1 MQDHCLSCLFVTAS
15 SSSYL
20 FIQVSFRKNN
30 DETDEVKMTQSKEYT
45 PRVKNNGQEKETT
58 ITYCSWWECL
68 PSCLFSCLPFQLK
81 RKEVMRQDH
90 RRSLFIITTLFQ
102 REREEVPFRFHSC
115 LHPWSVWFIVKN
127 EGGDEE
133 DLSLCH
139 ECVKSEPLTSPSS
152 LLIKEEV
159 HMKKSGSRNL
169 NEDS

>member
-1 MQDHCLSCLFVTAS
+1 MMRTMMQDHCLSSLFVTAS

-20 FIQVSFRKNN
+20 FIQVSFLQNN

-90 RRSLFIITTLFQ
+90 RRSLFIITTLFSG
-102 REREEVPFRFHSC
+102 REKKFLFVSIHAFIREVSG
-115 LHPWSVWFIVKN
+115 L
-127 EGGDEE
+127 
-133 DLSLCH
+133 LSRM
-139 ECVKSEPLTSPSS
+139 
-152 LLIKEEV
+152 KEE
-159 HMKKSGSRNL
+159 MKKTCLYVMSVSKVSHL
-169 NEDS
+169 LHHHHYL